1 MSHYQTP
8 QDLQLASTLAGLAPT
23 EARSFLAYYH
33 AAKRCDVAIP
43 PKTLELIALAVALT
57 TQCGYCLDVHSRAAK
72 RLGTTREELAE
83 IALIAAA
90 VRAGATV
97 GHGLMAL
104 RLFDEAPVA
113 RIATAN
119 INLGIF
125 MVVSWI
131 YWLNKHREKT
141 GTSKSKKSKRV
152 LQ

>member
-8 QDLQLASTLAGLAPT
+8 QDLQLASTLAALAPT
-23 EARSFLAYYH
+23 EARAFLAYDH
-33 AAKRCDVAIP
+33 AAKRGDGAIP
-43 PKTLELIALAVALT
+43 PKTREWIALAVALT

-104 RLFDEAPVA
+104 RLFDEALA
-113 RIATAN
+113 A
-119 INLGIF
+119 G
-125 MVVSWI
+125 
-131 YWLNKHREKT
+131 
-141 GTSKSKKSKRV
+141 
-152 LQ
+152 